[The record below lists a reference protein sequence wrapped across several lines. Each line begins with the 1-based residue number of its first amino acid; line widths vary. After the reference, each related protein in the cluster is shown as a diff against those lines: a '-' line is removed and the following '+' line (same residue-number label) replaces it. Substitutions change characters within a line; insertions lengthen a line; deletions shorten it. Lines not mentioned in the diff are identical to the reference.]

1 MTTGKNDVTLQLHQN
16 DSAPVSLMEM
26 RLHIPASTEGEE
38 DNLQAFKDR
47 VLANADIMEATG
59 DTITSFGEVHCLTPR
74 GRYTIKAYPTF
85 LEMHGKTFDY
95 KIPYNTV
102 LQLILLPHNDQHNI
116 FFVLGLDP
124 PIRQGQTMYPFI
136 ILSFSS
142 DDEVDITLTLTEE
155 ENLAMMCT

>member
-102 LQLILLPHNDQHNI
+102 LQLILLLHNDQHNM

-124 PIRQGQTMYPFI
+124 LIRQGQTMYPFI
-136 ILSFSS
+136 ILSYHFPVTMKWTSP
-142 DDEVDITLTLTEE
+142 
-155 ENLAMMCT
+155 